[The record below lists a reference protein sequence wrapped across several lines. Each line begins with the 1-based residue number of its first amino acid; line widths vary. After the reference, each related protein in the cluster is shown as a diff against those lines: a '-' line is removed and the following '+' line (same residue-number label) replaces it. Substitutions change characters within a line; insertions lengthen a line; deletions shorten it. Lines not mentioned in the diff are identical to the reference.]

1 MVVGKWV
8 TAGLDPDIYI
18 DISEED
24 DPVRPILTLEIYNGG
39 PQDLYIKLEA
49 EGPEEWA
56 FTPVELGQFPAGGK
70 RTVTVEN
77 WAQRPLP
84 GTELTETIT
93 LHLKCYTDS
102 GYTDYL
108 GEVRQSLNVHF
119 IDLEAM
125 MVVDDDDFTE
135 NTEGWS
141 VGSLASDHYVTPP
154 SSLYRDGTVIS
165 SGWSVSECEYESN
178 LLVTYKSYD
187 IPEAGE
193 AFVCLYVRFAHDEI
207 WPELSLVER
216 YVAVEVNDKTVL
228 FATEPDK
235 WYKVVTPIPVNT
247 TVTVRVKAYLNV
259 HAEAS
264 FTASE
269 DLDVKLWVDHVR
281 VRYR

>member
-56 FTPVELGQFPAGGK
+56 FTPVELGLFKAGEK
-70 RTVTVEN
+70 RTVTVEG
-77 WAQRPLP
+77 WAERPLP

-102 GYTDYL
+102 AYTDYL

-125 MVVDDDDFTE
+125 MVVDDDDFDT

-141 VGSLASDHYVTPP
+141 AGSLASDHYVTPP
-154 SSLYRDGTVIS
+154 KSLRYSKTVVQENEPVDECNVLGVPVKINKS
-165 SGWSVSECEYESN
+165 FTIPDASEAYVS
-178 LLVTYKSYD
+178 
-187 IPEAGE
+187 
-193 AFVCLYVRFAHDEI
+193 LYVRFTHSELWSEI
-207 WPELSLVER
+207 SLVER
-216 YVAVEVNDKTVL
+216 YVAVKVNGKTVL
-228 FATEPDK
+228 YATEPDK
-235 WYKVVTPIPVNT
+235 WYKVVTPVPVNT
-247 TVTVRVKAYLNV
+247 NVTVEVEARVAV
-259 HAEAS
+259 HV
-264 FTASE
+264 
-269 DLDVKLWVDHVR
+269 DVSHTTPDCLELHYWLDHVR